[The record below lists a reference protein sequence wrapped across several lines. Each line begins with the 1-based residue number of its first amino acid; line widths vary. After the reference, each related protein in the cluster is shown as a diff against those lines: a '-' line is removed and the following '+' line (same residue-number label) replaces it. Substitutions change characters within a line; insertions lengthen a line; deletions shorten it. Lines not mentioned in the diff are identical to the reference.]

1 MAPRSTKAVRKSVNI
16 LSNFL
21 NSLILKVSNFSF
33 KFSVEVTY
41 VGLTLH
47 RSLLQET
54 SNTGPIQGHFVVKY
68 YDGHQS

>member
-1 MAPRSTKAVRKSVNI
+1 MAPRSTKAFRKSVNI

-41 VGLTLH
+41 QALH
-47 RSLLQET
+47 T
-54 SNTGPIQGHFVVKY
+54 WV
-68 YDGHQS
+68 